1 MQKYQIDKNH
11 KFSVVYTARDE
22 QQASNYQIENV
33 EQLLR
38 LVEAGMKSGFDVE
51 TNGGDM
57 AFRMVKF
64 NENPIDYQR
73 KVKELAEKYG
83 VDTEFLNRNANVT
96 GYKPLSNSD
105 MEYVLDGYAQ
115 DFSRARNFS
124 HSNFLPTLLAA
135 GTITESLGIETQ
147 YEYTPAYVAKK
158 QDDGSYKLEANFT
171 DEDVIKHFQ
180 TIANTGAKRGG
191 IKIADGVMPP
201 EYLFRITKKLK
212 EPGVLPSDFVL
223 VCHTH
228 DTNERAID
236 QYEAFLSAGGNVIH
250 CSHPAFAEG
259 FSQPSVDYFVQ
270 NYGNQISNLKTENYQ
285 NFIDEGNKVAQ
296 ESGFKK
302 PNLNKVLE
310 ENTESYINR
319 ISTKFPDIYKEKFG
333 DITTEEAKKLH
344 IKNTKE
350 LILMSGVPG
359 GGIGNALAR
368 AKSAGWA
375 GDKVIPKFEKVD
387 FLEEYLLTLIDV
399 KPKIGG
405 NMYVTPNY
413 KNADETAYGF
423 ITNPDDPFLRKKD
436 GDRKIYIA
444 ARRIFLGEYDPPQ
457 GELDK
462 DLSMKI
468 KKEEFDLVLKN
479 SNLDKAS
486 KIVLSNE
493 KVFEALVKASD
504 EINDLYKITREK
516 ELLELQ
522 KSKLEVLSQSSQDTY
537 YSNQLEKVNQ
547 KLSEIDSTPSL
558 PKQDYINLMKKGE
571 KGGKIGKEIEKI
583 INNNE
588 ILKKQNGFQP
598 EIVGKLLRSVTML
611 ECSQTEVLESVRKD
625 VETQVDKVF
634 KNHKGLIKYN
644 GEVVNLYP
652 KQDAVVLGMMTD
664 DSDPACPKLE
674 QCCFS
679 KVPQKK
685 NDQVVNQVIDYI
697 YNKSAEEIVGL
708 NRFEAKNSSNSQK
721 LQEFMK
727 SRVSFLWNIV
737 KDYAN
742 QQETDTKDL
751 ILLNKKEILSGFDNI
766 KGQIEE
772 KMRVYFKNLPVKED
786 VSKPKTQ
793 NPLDKESAWAKRT
806 ESGIKTDTPVWK
818 KERFN
823 YKNEIQEGSQEY
835 GNKPKSDNPIE
846 EGLVS
851 LSRPQKLLSKNKENG
866 L

>member
-38 LVEAGMKSGFDVE
+38 LVEAGMKAGFDVE

-57 AFRMVKF
+57 AFRMIKF

-73 KVKELAEKYG
+73 KVKELAKEHG
-83 VDTEFLNRNANVT
+83 VATEFLNRNANVT

-135 GTITESLGIETQ
+135 GTITESLGVETQ

-180 TIANTGAKRGG
+180 TVANTGAKRAGW
-191 IKIADGVMPP
+191 KIADGVMPP
-201 EYLFRITKKLK
+201 EDLFRITKKLK
-212 EPGVLPSDFVL
+212 EPGILPSDFVL

-228 DTNERAID
+228 DTNELAID

-333 DITTEEAKKLH
+333 DISIEEAKKLH

-359 GGIGNALAR
+359 GGIGNAVAR
-368 AKSAGWA
+368 AKSFGWA
-375 GDKVIPKFEKVD
+375 GDKVIPKFEKID

-405 NMYVTPNY
+405 NMYVTPNF
-413 KNADETAYGF
+413 KNADETSYGF
-423 ITNPDDPFLRKKD
+423 ITNPNDPFLRAKD

-462 DLSMKI
+462 DLSMNI

-479 SNLDKAS
+479 SGLDKTA
-486 KIVLSNE
+486 KKLLSNE
-493 KVFEALVKASD
+493 KVFEGLVKVSD
-504 EINDLYKITREK
+504 EINDLYKVTREK

-522 KSKLEVLSQSSQDTY
+522 KSKLEVLSQNSQDSY
-537 YSNQLEKVNQ
+537 YTNQLEDINK
-547 KLSEIDSTPSL
+547 KLSEIKSIPSL
-558 PKQDYINLMKKGE
+558 PKQEYIDLMKKGE
-571 KGGKIGKEIEKI
+571 KGGKIGSEIKKI
-583 INNNE
+583 IDSNE
-588 ILKKQNGFQP
+588 ILKKQNSFNP
-598 EIVGKLLRSVTML
+598 EVVGKLLRSVTML
-611 ECSQTEVLESVRKD
+611 ECSQTEILESVRKD
-625 VETQVDKVF
+625 VEGKIDQVF
-634 KNHKGLIKYN
+634 KSHKGLIKHN
-644 GEVVNLYP
+644 GEVVKLYP
-652 KQDAVVLGMMTD
+652 KQDAIVLGMMTD
-664 DSDPACPKLE
+664 ASDPACPKLE

-679 KVPQKK
+679 KVPKK
-685 NDQVVNQVIDYI
+685 QNEQVVDLVTNFI
-697 YNKSAEEIVGL
+697 YNKSAEEIAGF
-708 NRFEAKNSSNSQK
+708 NRFESSNLNNSQK
-721 LQEFMK
+721 LEEFIK
-727 SRVSFLWNIV
+727 SRVKYLWSMV
-737 KDYAN
+737 KDYAI
-742 QQETDTKDL
+742 QQDTHTKDL
-751 ILLNKKEILSGFDNI
+751 ILLNKKEILSGLDVI
-766 KGQIEE
+766 KGNIEE
-772 KMRVYFKNLPVKED
+772 KMRFYYNNLPTKEEL
-786 VSKPKTQ
+786 SNEANSNKS
-793 NPLDKESAWAKRT
+793 LWAKRKNPGIVT
-806 ESGIKTDTPVWK
+806 ETPDWK

-823 YKNEIQEGSQEY
+823 YREEIEAGSEEY
-835 GNKPKSDNPIE
+835 GNKPKENITAVTNASVVPVPGGK
-846 EGLVS
+846 GL
-851 LSRPQKLLSKNKENG
+851 
-866 L
+866 